1 MPMMDF
7 FVREARNV
15 ITGPMAVIRFGTCGG
30 LAKEAGA
37 GTVVVADKGAALITR
52 NVDAFTRYYT
62 ESNDNNDTIPH
73 ADAYTLSQVCPA
85 HAGLSSI
92 LSQELTSK
100 LGQEKV
106 KFGINVTGDSFY
118 SSQGRV
124 DDSFVDYN
132 QELITNYVCER
143 LPTAASMEMETFNL
157 YHLALCSAKQPIHA
171 SAAAI
176 VVANRHSADVADG
189 NVINDLECQGGEAVL
204 ATLAAFEM

>member
-106 KFGINVTGDSFY
+106 KFGINVTGDSF
-118 SSQGRV
+118 
-124 DDSFVDYN
+124 VDYN